1 MPAPRRTARDERRR
15 HLSQNFLQ
23 QDRAERLVE
32 AADLRSGELVLEVGA
47 GSGAITSALARRN
60 VDVIA
65 LELDPVWA
73 RKLAEAIRSGGVS
86 RIRVVQADALTFPL
100 PTRPFRVMGNLP
112 FGATT
117 AILRRLLDDPRTP
130 LQRVDLV
137 VQLEVAKKRAAI
149 PPQTLLGTAWA
160 PWWEFHM
167 GDRIPAAAFK
177 PMPQVDGC
185 HLVVSRRAP
194 SLLPPAIAA
203 AYGEFV
209 RTWWMTGRGTPER
222 PGTLGSRSR

>member
-1 MPAPRRTARDERRR
+1 MTAPRRTARDDRRR

-32 AADLRSGELVLEVGA
+32 AAGLRSGELVLEVGA
-47 GSGAITSALARRN
+47 GSGAITSALARRD

-73 RKLAEAIRSGGVS
+73 RKLAGAVRSGGVS
-86 RIRVVQADALTFPL
+86 RIRVVQADVLTFTL
-100 PTRPFRVMGNLP
+100 PTRPFRVVGNLP

-130 LQRVDLV
+130 LQRADLV
-137 VQLEVAKKRAAI
+137 VQLEVAKKRAAV
-149 PPQTLLGTAWA
+149 PPQTRLGTAWA
-160 PWWEFHM
+160 PWWEFHL

-177 PMPQVDGC
+177 PTPQVDGC
-185 HLVVSRRAP
+185 HLVVRRRAP
-194 SLLPPAIAA
+194 PLLPPAIAD

-209 RTWWMTGRGTPER
+209 RAWWTRQHGV
-222 PGTLGSRSR
+222 LSQ

>member
-1 MPAPRRTARDERRR
+1 MPARRRTARDDRRR
-15 HLSQNFLQ
+15 SLSQNFLHP
-23 QDRAERLVE
+23 DWAKRLVE
-32 AADLRSGELVLEVGA
+32 SADFQSGQLVLEVGA
-47 GSGAITSALARRN
+47 GSGVMTLALVRRH

-73 RKLAEAIRSGGVS
+73 RKLASVVRGGGVS
-86 RIRVVQADALTFPL
+86 QVRVVHADVLTFPL
-100 PTRPFRVMGNLP
+100 PSRPFRVVGNLP

-117 AILRRLLDDPRTP
+117 AIIRRLLADPRIP
-130 LQRVDLV
+130 LQRADLIL
-137 VQLEVAKKRAAI
+137 QWEVARKRAAI
-149 PPQTLLGTAWA
+149 PPETLLGTTWA
-160 PWWEFHM
+160 PWWEFEL